1 LDTENWGVVYL
12 SKPLRFEYDK
22 RAVGASKDI
31 ILGGDKGVLM
41 DRHSIPGGRVKNMIQ
56 YPVSLMRISERTFH
70 MSVNVRDAVTLLYEV
85 ILDESVIKEVLSVE
99 GTRKR
104 IKTGSG
110 RAAPI
115 TGIGCDFC

>member
-1 LDTENWGVVYL
+1 MVLDTEDWGVVYL
-12 SKPLRFEYDK
+12 SRPLRFEYDN

-56 YPVSLMRISERTFH
+56 YPVSLMRIGERTFH

-85 ILDESVIKEVLSVE
+85 VLDENVLTEISQAE
-99 GTRKR
+99 TTRRLTQGKLSN
-104 IKTGSG
+104 K
-110 RAAPI
+110 
-115 TGIGCDFC
+115 